1 MGKVER
7 FCVFSE
13 KICDMTISF
22 ILKRSKVGFSMDD
35 AEGGATIY
43 VRLRD
48 GRLLDSTA
56 STGETVN
63 PLWWDAI
70 SIIRFQTLT

>member
-7 FCVFSE
+7 FCIFAE

-35 AEGGATIY
+35 SLNGATIY

-48 GRLLDSTA
+48 GRLLDSTV

-63 PLWWDAI
+63 PL
-70 SIIRFQTLT
+70 

>member
-1 MGKVER
+1 VGKVER
-7 FCVFSE
+7 FCIFAE

-22 ILKRSKVGFSMDD
+22 ILKRSKTGFSMDD
-35 AEGGATIY
+35 TIGGATIY

-63 PLWWDAI
+63 PLWWML
-70 SIIRFQTLT
+70 SERR